1 MGGII
6 AYSDDIKIRH
16 LGVRKST
23 IQKHGAVS
31 KQTAVAMAKGAR
43 KKFGADYA
51 VSATG
56 IAGPGGGT
64 KEKPVGLIYIA
75 VSGPKGDACR
85 RLDLATGRN
94 ANRQRTVSE
103 ALSLLYECLTK
114 DALASPRKFK

>member
-1 MGGII
+1 M
-6 AYSDDIKIRH
+6 
-16 LGVRKST
+16 RKST

-31 KQTAVAMAKGAR
+31 KQTAIAMAKGAR

-51 VSATG
+51 LSATG

-75 VSGPKGDACR
+75 VSGPKGSATGEVCR
-85 RLDLATGRN
+85 RLNLAAGRK

-103 ALSLLYECLTK
+103 ALFLLYECLTN
-114 DALASPRKFK
+114 DALASTTKLKRKIR